1 MHGDG
6 HIDPMNIAGLGT
18 LDGQPSNRGIDRA
31 TLSASRMVDRFSEEA
46 GSGRGFGG
54 TDLLPGSL
62 SDNFSP
68 MDPCAWTEIDNM
80 VGGAHGVFVMFDDKE
95 GVTSVTKATEDA
107 EKLLIVARVETDSG
121 FIEYVEYALK
131 IRTELRG
138 EADTLGF
145 AS

>member
-6 HIDPMNIAGLGT
+6 HIDPMNIAGLST

-46 GSGRGFGG
+46 GSGRGFGR

-68 MDPCAWTEIDNM
+68 VDSCPWTEIDNM

-95 GVTSVTKATEDA
+95 GVASVTKATEDA